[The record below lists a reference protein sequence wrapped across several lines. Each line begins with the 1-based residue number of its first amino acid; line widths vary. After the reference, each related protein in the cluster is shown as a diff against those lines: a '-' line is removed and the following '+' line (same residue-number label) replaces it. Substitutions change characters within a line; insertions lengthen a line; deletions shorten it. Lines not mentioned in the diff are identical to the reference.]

1 MLNVPV
7 VALRLTV
14 TFIVEVPLPAIEDG
28 LKVIVVP
35 LFCPEANNAIEAMLP
50 CVTVVV
56 IVELPE
62 EFLATLR
69 EAGFAEMVKLEGAA
83 VTVRLTVVV

>member
-28 LKVIVVP
+28 LKVMVVP
-35 LFCPEANNAIEAMLP
+35 LFWPEADSAMEEMLP
-50 CVTVVV
+50 WVTVVV
-56 IVELPE
+56 IVEVPE
-62 EFLATLR
+62 EFLLQC
-69 EAGFAEMVKLEGAA
+69 
-83 VTVRLTVVV
+83 